1 VQYKLRDK
9 TGQAR
14 EYFNYMQSLPIDGAD
29 VFLAGMREQP
39 DQPFRY
45 LRIPADDNDSVAEW
59 MRLRAALANPAL
71 REEAARR
78 YARRPSAAGARPR
91 RCCASSCSSRPCAAW
106 PSSPAT
112 ARCPAISP

>member
-45 LRIPADDNDSVAEW
+45 LRIPADDKTAWPSGCACAPPW
-59 MRLRAALANPAL
+59 PTAL
-71 REEAARR
+71 REEAPPLRPAGQQRARR
-78 YARRPSAAGARPR
+78 LAGAARD
-91 RCCASSCSSRPCAAW
+91 CSSRRCAAC
-106 PSSPAT
+106 PSSPVT

>member
-1 VQYKLRDK
+1 GLDKHLGSSAKNANSKDFKNVGPSVQYKLRDK

-59 MRLRAALANPAL
+59 MRLHAALAN
-71 REEAARR
+71 
-78 YARRPSAAGARPR
+78 
-91 RCCASSCSSRPCAAW
+91 
-106 PSSPAT
+106 
-112 ARCPAISP
+112 